1 MNVQPVDT
9 ILISLGGQFNAST
22 FHARHI
28 DAIQRAAPHAQIVVV
43 QNRNEWEQLSKE
55 MGKKVQVGLGQW
67 IWGSSCQQV
76 PNLKWFH
83 QNGSGVDW
91 LFQSPEIASSR
102 LLLTNSAG
110 TNVVPIAEHVITF
123 MLVFSRGF
131 HHHLRRQ
138 SQHGWNRGGV
148 ATELEGTTLGLIGV
162 GRIGAKVAEK
172 AKRMKLHVI
181 GLRRNPGRSDLHVD
195 KMFGPTDL
203 HKLLALSD
211 WVVIAAALTAETI
224 GMIGAKEI
232 KAMKPS
238 AHLINVARGALVQE
252 KALVEALKKGWIAGA
267 GLDVF
272 EEEPLSKDSP
282 LWDLDNVVITPHHSS
297 ASPGL
302 TDRLIELFVD
312 NLRRYQ
318 SGSPLVNVVDKQR
331 GY

>member
-1 MNVQPVDT
+1 MNIHPVDT
-9 ILISLGGQFNAST
+9 ILISLGGQFGPNT
-22 FHARHI
+22 LGDQHLN
-28 DAIQRAAPHAQIVVV
+28 AIQQAAPHAQIVVV
-43 QNRNEWEQLSKE
+43 RNRTEWDQCSKE
-55 MGKKVQVGLGQW
+55 IGAKVQVGLGQW
-67 IWGSSCQQV
+67 IWGSSCIQL

-91 LFQSPEIASSR
+91 LLQSPEIVSSK
-102 LLLTNSAG
+102 LVLTNSAG

-123 MLVFSRGF
+123 MLMFSRGF
-131 HHHLRRQ
+131 HHHLRQQPQR
-138 SQHGWNRGGV
+138 GWDRSAA

-172 AKRMKLHVI
+172 AKSMKLQVI
-181 GLRRNPGRSDLHVD
+181 GLRRNPSRSDPYVD
-195 KMFGPTDL
+195 KMIGPANL
-203 HKLLALSD
+203 HELLALSD

-224 GMIGAKEI
+224 GMIGEKEI

-252 KALVEALKKGWIAGA
+252 KALVRALKKGWIAGA

-272 EEEPLSKDSP
+272 EEEPLPKNSP
-282 LWDLDNVVITPHHSS
+282 LWNLDNVIITPHHSS

-302 TDRLIELFVD
+302 TNRLIELFVD

-318 SGSPLVNVVDKQR
+318 SGKPLINIVDKQR